1 MGGAVTDILN
11 NLANVVLVSLV
22 IPNLIFA
29 IRYFLFSPYERTREG
44 RNLLLQKVALSSLVL
59 VLALS
64 VIFGQEYP
72 GRPFVRLAVFSAIT
86 FFYWTELVQLI
97 GVQRKFPY
105 RRFPRRNKK
114 EKA

>member
-1 MGGAVTDILN
+1 MTELVN
-11 NLANVVLVSLV
+11 NIANVVLVSLV

-29 IRYFLFSPYERTREG
+29 VRYFLYSPYERTREG
-44 RNLLLQKVALSSLVL
+44 RNLLLQKVALSSLIF

-64 VIFGQEYP
+64 VVFGSEYP
-72 GRPFVRLAVFSAIT
+72 GRPFVRLVVFSAIT
-86 FFYWTELVQLI
+86 FFFWVELWQLVQ
-97 GVQRKFPY
+97 VQRKFPY